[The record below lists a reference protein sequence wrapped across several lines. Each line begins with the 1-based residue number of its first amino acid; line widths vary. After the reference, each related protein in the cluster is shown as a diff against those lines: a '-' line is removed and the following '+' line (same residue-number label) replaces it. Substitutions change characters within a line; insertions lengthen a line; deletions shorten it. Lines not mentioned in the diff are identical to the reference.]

1 MSQEWF
7 QFITNPYCRSK
18 GYDGEYVEEA
28 AFIPPVKPYFKG
40 NSCIPEGHPSEA
52 LRTLIKTHLQ
62 PVEPIT
68 DSFIGNMSVSE
79 LHSLE
84 SENDALR
91 SLIPSDSCS
100 PFHCNEDG
108 SFECSV
114 EKMTRYRNVLLP
126 CGSSLFNGD
135 VRSFLKRPQT
145 KRFDIVGTSFV
156 L

>member
-62 PVEPIT
+62 PVEPTT
-68 DSFIGNMSVSE
+68 DSFIGNTSVSE

-91 SLIPSDSCS
+91 SLIPS
-100 PFHCNEDG
+100 E
-108 SFECSV
+108 
-114 EKMTRYRNVLLP
+114 
-126 CGSSLFNGD
+126 
-135 VRSFLKRPQT
+135 
-145 KRFDIVGTSFV
+145 
-156 L
+156 